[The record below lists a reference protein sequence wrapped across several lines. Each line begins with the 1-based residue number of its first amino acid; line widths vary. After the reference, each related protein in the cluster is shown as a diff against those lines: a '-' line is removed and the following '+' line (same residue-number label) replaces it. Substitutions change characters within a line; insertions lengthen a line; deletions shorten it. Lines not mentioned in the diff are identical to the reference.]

1 MSSEVELWFIG
12 KYFLLQAGS
21 HNFPSNLRLP
31 DLLYSSDMAGLKFAF
46 LLGLMA
52 LFTLME
58 QTKPVAGGRRV
69 RIKKLTARV
78 DDLEA
83 RLGTIEECKCKSF
96 VLFSFTEIDSGRT
109 KQWNFV
115 DTV

>member
-1 MSSEVELWFIG
+1 M
-12 KYFLLQAGS
+12 QAGS
-21 HNFPSNLRLP
+21 HHFPSNLRLL
-31 DLLYSSDMAGLKFAF
+31 DLFYSSDMAGLKVAF

-58 QTKPVAGGRRV
+58 QAKPVAGG
-69 RIKKLTARV
+69 KKGRLKALKARV

-83 RLGTIEECKCKSF
+83 RLEAIEECKRKSF
-96 VLFSFTEIDSGRT
+96 VLFSFTGIVSESTLKR
-109 KQWNFV
+109 NSV

>member
-1 MSSEVELWFIG
+1 M
-12 KYFLLQAGS
+12 QAGS
-21 HNFPSNLRLP
+21 HHFPSYLRLP
-31 DLLYSSDMAGLKFAF
+31 DLFYSSDMAGLKFAF

-58 QTKPVAGGRRV
+58 QTKPVAGGRGGRL
-69 RIKKLTARV
+69 KKLRARV

-83 RLGTIEECKCKSF
+83 RLEAIEKCKRKSI

-109 KQWNFV
+109 L
-115 DTV
+115 TMELC